1 MQNASCLLFILT
13 YYTQRITSTMIKAT
27 AFFFLLSQG
36 SPAAAFTSAP
46 IMKSHIR
53 ATSTITSSIGAS
65 AAFSNEDLETAFFS
79 IDVESSGSIPRSSFA
94 DALAD
99 LGVVIDD
106 SAADALFD
114 KYDADKGGSIDL
126 DEFKLL
132 MADPAMTEVK
142 PQRDVKFA
150 MDMFKKYD
158 QDGSGSI
165 DKGEFRAIA
174 SEIQADARRR
184 SLFSVFAAAVGA
196 TIVADYS
203 QEYQWA
209 QKNFRS
215 LYIEP
220 KAEEAQNKVFPTAL
234 LSGDLD
240 EAIAKTL
247 GGRGFTPANTIF
259 AHSVCSDEVNNKDEQ
274 LVALM
279 VNRWQVSHPLDH
291 ALLLTCHSST
301 YSSHLIFSS

>member
-1 MQNASCLLFILT
+1 M
-13 YYTQRITSTMIKAT
+13 
-27 AFFFLLSQG
+27 
-36 SPAAAFTSAP
+36 SAP
-46 IMKSHIR
+46 L
-53 ATSTITSSIGAS
+53 GAS
-65 AAFSNEDLETAFFS
+65 ATFSNEDLETTFFS
-79 IDVESSGSIPRSSFA
+79 IDIESSGSIPKSSFA

-99 LGVVIDD
+99 LGVVLDD
-106 SAADALFD
+106 SAADTLFD
-114 KYDADKGGSIDL
+114 KYDADRGGSIDL
-126 DEFKLL
+126 DEFKEL
-132 MADPAMTEVK
+132 MADPAMAGIKVDAT
-142 PQRDVKFA
+142 VKFA

-158 QDGSGSI
+158 DDGSGSI

-174 SEIQADARRR
+174 KEIQADATRR
-184 SLFSVFAAAVGA
+184 SLFSVAAAAIGA

-209 QKNFRS
+209 QKSFRA

-220 KAEEAQNKVFPTAL
+220 KAEETQNKAFPTAL

-240 EAIAKTL
+240 DAIAKTL

-279 VNRWQVSHPLDH
+279 VNRWQVSVIKR
-291 ALLLTCHSST
+291 
-301 YSSHLIFSS
+301 LIISNLELVYGP